1 MKQLQKVDLRPLK
14 DSKDPDSL
22 RGAINVRAGRMSREG
37 GVGHVTGDL
46 TSCDH
51 GVLDET
57 DKGGN
62 LRVGK

>member
-1 MKQLQKVDLRPLK
+1 M
-14 DSKDPDSL
+14 